1 MHIAINSRHGHKYA
15 TVMKSVR
22 EGDRVVKKKHIY
34 LGKVLDRQLGIF
46 YSKKRGIFQYDL
58 TTDTFSD
65 APASFTKIDRRADYQ
80 EQLIVDFGDAFL
92 FNHLISTFG
101 MEDAI
106 SALKYGN
113 IDSVKSLLLYYTL
126 QPTSNEHALSW
137 YEGSFARILYP
148 NANLDSRMISDLL
161 RAIGQES
168 SLRAFF
174 GKYIEILGT
183 EARDGANILI
193 DSTGLP
199 NSIRTHITAISNHNG
214 QISEEIRLI
223 YVVQQNTRL
232 PIYMRYVPGN
242 VIDSTTLITTVT
254 ELKAIGVNTKFAI
267 LDAGYVTDDGLLELY
282 QNGVS
287 FLTRCP
293 ENRRLYN
300 DVVSKYA
307 HELEEPDNLV
317 LDEDRQLYNRRQLYV
332 KRVEIEYLG
341 MKLYAYIGKDKSMEE
356 IERKHQIVKLTDR
369 NKPIDKSEFAMK
381 MKGLGIFVLISSRR
395 IAASK
400 VMSQYYVPQDV
411 EQVFDISKNYAS
423 LLPLNVES
431 EDTYKGHLILTFA
444 ATAILQLL
452 QNKIK
457 STKHSI
463 DSVRIQ
469 MRNQKAKVF
478 ENVVIPCEPNKTQN
492 DIYKL
497 FSIKPPYEFA
507 R

>member
-1 MHIAINSRHGHKYA
+1 MHIAINSRHGHNYA
-15 TVMKSVR
+15 TVMQSVR

-46 YSKKRGIFQYDL
+46 SSKERGIFQYDL
-58 TTDTFSD
+58 ATDTFSD

-92 FNHLISTFG
+92 FNHLISIFG

-106 SALKYGN
+106 TALKYGN
-113 IDSVKSLLLYYTL
+113 IDSVKSLLLYYML
-126 QPTSNEHALSW
+126 QPTSNVHAHTW

-148 NANLDSRMISDLL
+148 NANLDSRRISDLL

-174 GKYIEILGT
+174 GKYIEILGA

-242 VIDSTTLITTVT
+242 VIDSTTLITTVK

-267 LDAGYVTDDGLLELY
+267 LDAGYVTDDGLLEMY
-282 QNGVS
+282 KNGVS

-293 ENRRLYN
+293 
-300 DVVSKYA
+300 
-307 HELEEPDNLV
+307 
-317 LDEDRQLYNRRQLYV
+317 
-332 KRVEIEYLG
+332 
-341 MKLYAYIGKDKSMEE
+341 
-356 IERKHQIVKLTDR
+356 RKQT
-369 NKPIDKSEFAMK
+369 
-381 MKGLGIFVLISSRR
+381 
-395 IAASK
+395 
-400 VMSQYYVPQDV
+400 
-411 EQVFDISKNYAS
+411 S
-423 LLPLNVES
+423 LQGRCIP
-431 EDTYKGHLILTFA
+431 
-444 ATAILQLL
+444 
-452 QNKIK
+452 
-457 STKHSI
+457 
-463 DSVRIQ
+463 VR
-469 MRNQKAKVF
+469 
-478 ENVVIPCEPNKTQN
+478 T
-492 DIYKL
+492 
-497 FSIKPPYEFA
+497 
-507 R
+507 